1 MPTTTRDVPPE
12 AQQRQG
18 REELKRWREERIAA
32 LASRRR
38 AYRVLQGD
46 LSSPRAPRRAPLPV
60 EAQRAERDEAA
71 RAPAP
76 APAPARFPPLEAPVF
91 AAELRSSEGA
101 EVSPAGD
108 GVARALPLDEAGD
121 AAPPPMP
128 ASAPAAADGG
138 GEKLYDHFIV
148 VGLPSRLVEH
158 PDVAIGARYSPKVL
172 HHLSSTDEFLGAE
185 AIADFCLP
193 VGAAVRGAARA
204 SDRGE
209 PRSPGAL
216 NGDRDVTEV
225 IFVLSGGG
233 RDGSRVQYGICAHT
247 TRFYEAVDKGRAGYD
262 LVEAD
267 VCYCL
272 ITRYPFV
279 ALHFQVLRAA
289 IAAEVAASRAAR
301 AVGRGDDDHRR
312 HRGRRYAAANLT
324 LRDYAA
330 LPVPP
335 PGGRVVFRCAR
346 ADPPSAVEWTRPP
359 GRGKNSSRRRRD
371 AAPGDEATALARE
384 WSVPVMLSKLTLEN
398 VLLVLGCALVELQ
411 IVFVSQDLQTLSA
424 SALALVSLL
433 RPLRWAGPLIS
444 TLPSELYEYL
454 DSPVPLILG
463 VVSLPL
469 HFEQGPDMVLVFVC
483 GRAGNDR
490 SGDTSNLSLSRSDHG
505 RLA

>member
-46 LSSPRAPRRAPLPV
+46 L
-60 EAQRAERDEAA
+60 
-71 RAPAP
+71 
-76 APAPARFPPLEAPVF
+76 
-91 AAELRSSEGA
+91 
-101 EVSPAGD
+101 
-108 GVARALPLDEAGD
+108 
-121 AAPPPMP
+121 
-128 ASAPAAADGG
+128 
-138 GEKLYDHFIV
+138 
-148 VGLPSRLVEH
+148 
-158 PDVAIGARYSPKVL
+158 SPKVL

-233 RDGSRVQYGICAHT
+233 RDGSRVQYGLCAHT

-312 HRGRRYAAANLT
+312 HRGRRSVRRYAAANLT

-335 PGGRVVFRCAR
+335 PGGRVLFRCAR

-359 GRGKNSSRRRRD
+359 GRGKHSSRRRRD
-371 AAPGDEATALARE
+371 TAPGDEATALARE

-469 HFEQGPDMVLVFVC
+469 HFEQGPDMVLVAAGAAKGRPTSKAPLSAVFHSC
-483 GRAGNDR
+483 RLIFGRA
-490 SGDTSNLSLSRSDHG
+490 TISRSA
-505 RLA
+505 LEAWMLFL